1 MYYGLDDMMDK
12 KIKTAKKN
20 PGYHRPNLIIYGNIV
35 SLTAAGSGQSAEGNG
50 ANARDPDKKP

>member
-1 MYYGLDDMMDK
+1 VYYGLDDMMDK

-50 ANARDPDKKP
+50 ANVDERSKKP